1 MFNFFAVGMGGF
13 IGASLRYFMSSLPV
27 FTQINFPAATL
38 LINFLGAFIIGLVAV
53 SAIHFEGLHPAVVLF
68 FKTGLCGGF
77 TTFSTFSLETMELV
91 AKGRIFTA
99 AVYSMASVAL
109 CLCAIYLGKM
119 VFTALFS

>member
-68 FKTGLCGGF
+68 FKTGLCG
-77 TTFSTFSLETMELV
+77 T
-91 AKGRIFTA
+91 
-99 AVYSMASVAL
+99 
-109 CLCAIYLGKM
+109 
-119 VFTALFS
+119 

>member
-27 FTQINFPAATL
+27 FSQISFPAATL

-68 FKTGLCGGF
+68 FKTGLGGGF
-77 TTFSTFSLETMELV
+77 TTFSPFSLETMELI
-91 AKGRIFTA
+91 AGGRIFA
-99 AVYSMASVAL
+99 AALYAIASIAL
-109 CLCAIYLGKM
+109 CLCAIYLGRTIFM
-119 VFTALFS
+119 MIFS

>member
-1 MFNFFAVGMGGF
+1 
-13 IGASLRYFMSSLPV
+13 MSSLPV

-77 TTFSTFSLETMELV
+77 TTVFNLFFRNNGTRSRRRDFYRRGILH
-91 AKGRIFTA
+91 GQRC
-99 AVYSMASVAL
+99 SVPL
-109 CLCAIYLGKM
+109 RHLPGKNGIYGA
-119 VFTALFS
+119 FF